1 MVEGREEIRY
11 NENRKQTNCICEYT
25 ASKLY
30 LKVTGPFH

>member
-11 NENRKQTNCICEYT
+11 NRNREQTNCIHLYP

-30 LKVTGPFH
+30 MKVTGSFH